1 MVHTTVTQ
9 AVPHKWIVA
18 FEREDGKN
26 SSNSGAYG
34 WVEDTLVEVL
44 RVGIGVIGQGYLAE
58 RMGWLKEM
66 EEEAKGEAKEKTV
79 KTA

>member
-1 MVHTTVTQ
+1 MVHTTITQ

-18 FEREDGKN
+18 FEKEDGKN
-26 SSNSGAYG
+26 SGNNGACG

-44 RVGIGVIGQGYLAE
+44 RVGIGVIGQEYLAE

-66 EEEAKGEAKEKTV
+66 QEEAKEKT
-79 KTA
+79 KAA